1 MTSKYTRMAATVVC
15 RMFLAI
21 ALTGPWQVYALG
33 EGKEP
38 KQEVV
43 VEGLKMPWAVAFLS
57 DTEWL
62 VTERL
67 AGELRLIQNG
77 KLHPDPIGG
86 LPEIWTR
93 GQGGLLDVVAHPR
106 YKENGW
112 IYLSYASPKKDG
124 EQGDGANTEFIRA
137 KLKNHEL
144 TDIQVLFKA
153 VPNRTGNPHFGG
165 RIVFD
170 GKGHVFLSVGE
181 RGEMDKSQ
189 DLKTHQG
196 RIIRLTE
203 DGKVPKDNPFV
214 GRKDALPE
222 IWSYGHRNPQGLV
235 LHPVSG
241 VLWEHEHGPQGGD
254 ELNVIE
260 KGKNYG
266 WPLITF
272 GIGYDNSVISKDT
285 ARNGM
290 EQPKTYW
297 KPSIAPCGM
306 AVVTSDKY
314 PDWKGNLL
322 VGSLKFNYVQHV
334 KVDGAKVLG
343 RSTVLEKIGRVRD
356 IRQAPDGYLYVVV
369 EGGKIIRLLP
379 E

>member
-1 MTSKYTRMAATVVC
+1 MTPKLTSHLLNGGILAL
-15 RMFLAI
+15 FLIAI
-21 ALTGPWQVYALG
+21 LSIPAQAFSDEEKSY
-33 EGKEP
+33 

-43 VEGLKMPWAVAFLS
+43 VEGLNMPWAIAFLS
-57 DTEWL
+57 ETEWL

-67 AGELRLIQNG
+67 TGELRLIQNG
-77 KLHPDPIGG
+77 QLHPDPIGG
-86 LPEIWTR
+86 VPEVWAR
-93 GQGGLLDVVAHPR
+93 GQGGLLDVVAHPN

-112 IYLSYASPKKDG
+112 IYLSYASPHKPG
-124 EQGDGANTEFIRA
+124 EPGQGANTEFIRA
-137 KLKNHEL
+137 RIKNHEL

-153 VPNRTGNPHFGG
+153 IPNRTSTPHFGG

-170 GKGHVFLSVGE
+170 GKGHIFLSVGE
-181 RGEMDKSQ
+181 RGEMDKAQ
-189 DLKTHQG
+189 DLSTHQG

-214 GRKDALPE
+214 GKKDALPE

-235 LHPVSG
+235 LHPTSG
-241 VLWEHEHGPQGGD
+241 ILWEHEHGPQGGD

-272 GIGYDNSVISKDT
+272 GINYDNSIISNDT
-285 ARNGM
+285 ARAGL

-306 AVVTSDKY
+306 AVVTGDKY
-314 PDWKGNLL
+314 PEWKGDLL
-322 VGSLKFNYVQHV
+322 VGSLKFNYIQHV
-334 KVDGAKVLG
+334 KVDKDKVVK
-343 RSTVLEKIGRVRD
+343 RQTVLPKIGRVRD
-356 IRQAPDGYLYVVV
+356 IRQGPDGFIYVVV
-369 EGGKIIRLLP
+369 EGGKIIRVVP